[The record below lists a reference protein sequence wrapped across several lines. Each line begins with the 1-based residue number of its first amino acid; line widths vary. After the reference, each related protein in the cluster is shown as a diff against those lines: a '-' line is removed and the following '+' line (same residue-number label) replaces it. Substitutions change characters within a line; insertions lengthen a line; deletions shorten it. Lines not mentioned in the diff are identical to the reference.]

1 MAHILS
7 QAEFITAPEK
17 AGRGVPCFSRA
28 LDLKRDV
35 SIKQAT
41 LHLSA
46 LGAYAAAID
55 GQPVGDFFLAPGW
68 TEYKKRLQ
76 YQSYDVTKMLCAD
89 SVVTVLLGEAWWGGR
104 IGWAGQK
111 NPRRTAL
118 IGALEVEYA
127 DGSRENVLTD
137 ARWRVM
143 TTPILFSSIYDGETV
158 DMNAPC
164 EDLGNAEL
172 FAYDK
177 SVLIPQEGEIVRE
190 KLTLQPRAEFVTPAG
205 ERVLDFGQN
214 MTGYVRI
221 HAKGAKGDAVELSF
235 AEVLD
240 KDGNFYTENMR
251 SAKNKILLTLGDEGE
266 MDYAPTFSFQGFR
279 YVRLDQCP
287 EGMTAGDFTAVAV
300 YSDIEQT
307 GSFECGVPLVNQ
319 LYENILWGQ
328 RSNFLDVPTDC
339 PQRDERLGWTGDA
352 QVFARTA
359 SYNFKVDRFFTKWLH
374 DLNAAQDEQ
383 GRVPHVIPNILGPD
397 AVGSA
402 AWADVAAIVPWQM
415 YLTYGQEH
423 FLVDQYDSARKWVDY
438 MHRAG
443 EEEFLWLGGTHF
455 GDWLGLDAPEGS
467 YKGSTDEG
475 LIASAY
481 YAYSAELLGRM
492 GRALGKDMGQ
502 YEALHD
508 NVVRA
513 WRERY
518 ISGGRVMGDTQTGYV
533 LALAFR
539 LAAEEDVPVLAA
551 RLAEKIHENGDHL
564 QTGFVGTP
572 YLLRALSDN
581 GYADLAYTLLL
592 QTTFPSWLFPVTLG
606 ATTMWEHWDGLKAD
620 GSMWSKDMNSFNHYA
635 YGAVGEWMFNVCAGI
650 NPDEENPGFRRIHF
664 RPLTDERMGYVK
676 ASIRTERGVVGSQ
689 WRYMDDGSVRYTF
702 TVPAGC
708 TADAEIEGQIIEMNE
723 GVHTF

>member
-7 QAEFITAPEK
+7 QAEFIAAPEK

-76 YQSYDVTKMLCAD
+76 YQSYDVTKLLRAD

-214 MTGYVRI
+214 LTGYVRI
-221 HAKGAKGDAVELSF
+221 HAKGAKGAKGDAVELSF

-251 SAKNKILLTLGDEGE
+251 SARNKILLTLGDEGE

-279 YVRLDQCP
+279 YVRLDRCP

-374 DLNAAQDEQ
+374 DLNAAQYHGVADVGCGLLGLFQGVGDFGGNDGLADGLAQLLEQ
-383 GRVPHVIPNILGPD
+383 LPVLGPLNGGGGGAQELHVALLENALLFQLHGQVQAGLAAD
-397 AVGSA
+397 AGDDGVGPLIADDLGHIFQGQGLHIDLVGNGGIGHDGGGVGVAQHHLIALFLQRQTGLGTGVVKFRRLADDDGAGADDQNLLNVCSLCHNVFLQNT
-402 AWADVAAIVPWQM
+402 ADV
-415 YLTYGQEH
+415 
-423 FLVDQYDSARKWVDY
+423 D
-438 MHRAG
+438 
-443 EEEFLWLGGTHF
+443 
-455 GDWLGLDAPEGS
+455 
-467 YKGSTDEG
+467 
-475 LIASAY
+475 
-481 YAYSAELLGRM
+481 
-492 GRALGKDMGQ
+492 
-502 YEALHD
+502 
-508 NVVRA
+508 
-513 WRERY
+513 
-518 ISGGRVMGDTQTGYV
+518 
-533 LALAFR
+533 
-539 LAAEEDVPVLAA
+539 
-551 RLAEKIHENGDHL
+551 
-564 QTGFVGTP
+564 
-572 YLLRALSDN
+572 
-581 GYADLAYTLLL
+581 
-592 QTTFPSWLFPVTLG
+592 
-606 ATTMWEHWDGLKAD
+606 
-620 GSMWSKDMNSFNHYA
+620 
-635 YGAVGEWMFNVCAGI
+635 
-650 NPDEENPGFRRIHF
+650 
-664 RPLTDERMGYVK
+664 
-676 ASIRTERGVVGSQ
+676 
-689 WRYMDDGSVRYTF
+689 
-702 TVPAGC
+702 
-708 TADAEIEGQIIEMNE
+708 
-723 GVHTF
+723 